1 LTLQFVNGET
11 ATTPIYPGQT
21 VALQTIRVSPSVD
34 SGITGTLGQKEVIN
48 RMKLQLV
55 AAEALVSGSFLINLV
70 LNGQLTANG
79 GTVGTFT
86 RLATGTSSLSQVVDH
101 SGNVAISGGET
112 IYGFY
117 AVNSAGAGNLSTI
130 AADLTSIRD
139 IGNSILG
146 GAIGNDPTKNFYPDG
161 PDILTLTATNVGS
174 TPATVQSRVSWKE
187 AQA

>member
-1 LTLQFVNGET
+1 MLFRS
-11 ATTPIYPGQT
+11 PGQT
-21 VALQTIRVSPSVD
+21 IALQSIRVSPSVD
-34 SGITGTLGQKEVIN
+34 NGITGTLGQKEVIN

-55 AAEALVSGSFLINLV
+55 AAEVLVSGSFNINLV
-70 LNGQLTANG
+70 LNGQLSANG

-101 SGNVAISGGET
+101 TGNVAISGGET
-112 IYGFY
+112 IYGFF

-130 AADLTSIRD
+130 VADLTSIRD

-146 GAIGNDPTKNFYPDG
+146 GAISNDPTKYFYPDG
-161 PDILTLTATNVGS
+161 PDLLTLVATNIGAS
-174 TPATVQSRVSWKE
+174 SATVSSRISWKE